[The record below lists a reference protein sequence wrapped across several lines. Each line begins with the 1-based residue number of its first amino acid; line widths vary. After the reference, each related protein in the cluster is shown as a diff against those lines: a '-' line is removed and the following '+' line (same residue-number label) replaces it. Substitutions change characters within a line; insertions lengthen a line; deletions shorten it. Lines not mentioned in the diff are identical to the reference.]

1 MQELFETFSDEGE
14 PAGLVARNVVH
25 ELGLW
30 HRASNV
36 FLFRTDGQL
45 ITQRRHMS
53 KDVWPGAWDLS
64 VAEHLKPG
72 EDFLA
77 GAIRGLSEELGIEG
91 VRLEP
96 VSEVIRARLE
106 VAELGIKDYE
116 LQVCYRG
123 VSDAKLMPQPD
134 EVADIRLFA
143 LGDLKTAMHESPKEF
158 TPWFRGRAQDIGL
171 FN

>member
-1 MQELFETFSDEGE
+1 
-14 PAGLVARNVVH
+14 
-25 ELGLW
+25 
-30 HRASNV
+30 
-36 FLFRTDGQL
+36 
-45 ITQRRHMS
+45 MS

-96 VSEVIRARLE
+96 VSDVIRARLE

-123 VSDAKLMPQPD
+123 VSDTNLMPQPD

-143 LGDLKTAMHESPKEF
+143 LGDLKTAMHKSQF
-158 TPWFRGRAQDIGL
+158 
-171 FN
+171 

>member
-14 PAGLVARNVVH
+14 PVGLVARNVVH

-53 KDVWPGAWDLS
+53 KDVWPGGWDLS

-96 VSEVIRARLE
+96 VSDVIRARLE

-123 VSDAKLMPQPD
+123 VSDANLMPQPD

-143 LGDLKTAMHESPKEF
+143 LGDLKTAMHKSPNEF

-171 FN
+171 FD

>member
-96 VSEVIRARLE
+96 VSDVIRARLE

-123 VSDAKLMPQPD
+123 VSDTNLMPQPD

-143 LGDLKTAMHESPKEF
+143 LGDLKTAMHKSQF
-158 TPWFRGRAQDIGL
+158 
-171 FN
+171 

>member
-1 MQELFETFSDEGE
+1 MQESFETFSDNGE
-14 PAGLVARNVVH
+14 PAGLVPRNVVH

-45 ITQRRHMS
+45 ITQRRHDS

-77 GAIRGLSEELGIEG
+77 GAMRGLSEELGIDD
-91 VRLEP
+91 VRLVP
-96 VSEVIRARLE
+96 VSDVIRSKLE
-106 VAELGIKDYE
+106 VPELGIKDYE
-116 LQVCYRG
+116 LQLCYRG
-123 VSDAKLMPQPD
+123 VSDAEIMLQSD
-134 EVADIRLFA
+134 EVAEIRLFT
-143 LGDLKTAMHESPKEF
+143 LVDLKTAMRKTPDEF

-171 FN
+171 FE